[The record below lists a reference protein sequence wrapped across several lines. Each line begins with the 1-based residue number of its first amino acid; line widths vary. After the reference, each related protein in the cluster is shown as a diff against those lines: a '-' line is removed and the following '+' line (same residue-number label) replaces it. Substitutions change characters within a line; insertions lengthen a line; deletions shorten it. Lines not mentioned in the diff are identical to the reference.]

1 MKAHHH
7 HTLDGEIVHHS
18 HPEAFHDKHG
28 QHPDEPEW
36 SPAHYGHDHMHSSL
50 LKRMGM
56 YGHVGGK
63 TPQTVGTPQKWSQ
76 TGTHTPF
83 SMMFHG

>member
-7 HTLDGEIVHHS
+7 HTLDGELFWHS
-18 HPEAFHDKHG
+18 HSVGLHDKHG
-28 QHPDEPEW
+28 QHADEPEW
-36 SPAHYGHDHMHSSL
+36 GPAHYDHDHLHSSL

-56 YGHVGGK
+56 YEHFN
-63 TPQTVGTPQKWSQ
+63 PESPETVGTPQKWSQ
-76 TGTHTPF
+76 SGSHTPF